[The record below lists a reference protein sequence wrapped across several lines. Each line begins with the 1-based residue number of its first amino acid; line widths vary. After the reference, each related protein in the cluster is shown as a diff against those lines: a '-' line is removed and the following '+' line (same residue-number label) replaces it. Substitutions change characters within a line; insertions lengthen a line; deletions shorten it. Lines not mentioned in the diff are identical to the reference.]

1 MNITGIADATGA
13 HIHKGRNDTNG
24 DVIVDLLKAGKRS
37 NTPLGMIMRG
47 NITDSSLT
55 GPMKGQTLADLKT
68 AMANGDTYVNVHTK
82 DHPNGEIR
90 GQIKLKGENESTGNT
105 TSSTNSTA

>member
-1 MNITGIADATGA
+1 
-13 HIHKGRNDTNG
+13 
-24 DVIVDLLKAGKRS
+24 
-37 NTPLGMIMRG
+37 
-47 NITDSSLT
+47 
-55 GPMKGQTLADLKT
+55 MKGQTLADLKT

-82 DHPNGEIR
+82 DHPNGEIS